1 MNLIFY
7 ISVYL
12 GAGIHDSQGSVELI
26 QGGVYT
32 ITITEEENINNL
44 IKVKVFKLTN
54 ENTVNILWQF
64 PQHFLLAVGEVL
76 LAITGLNFSY
86 SQVNIFSS
94 YFPKEIQYSM
104 KYSFCSKRMFVFGNK
119 IIFYTCI

>member
-26 QGGVYT
+26 QGGEYT
-32 ITITEEENINNL
+32 ITITEEENKNNST
-44 IKVKVFKLTN
+44 KVKIFKLTN

-64 PQHFLLAVGEVL
+64 PQHFLLAVGEIL
-76 LAITGLNFSY
+76 LAITGLDFSY
-86 SQVNIFSS
+86 SQVS
-94 YFPKEIQYSM
+94 
-104 KYSFCSKRMFVFGNK
+104 
-119 IIFYTCI
+119 